1 MKKSLIKGPG
11 AIGNYKKLDMVR
23 IVDHG
28 KKLTWCKEVKLSR
41 EKENFMEGSLAK
53 IRSFNLIIK
62 KLLDQ
67 RRDEVRSIL

>member
-1 MKKSLIKGPG
+1 MKKSLTKEPG
-11 AIGNYKKLDMVR
+11 AIESYKKFDIVR
-23 IVDHG
+23 IVYHG
-28 KKLTWCKEVKLSR
+28 KKLTWCQEVKLSR

-67 RRDEVRSIL
+67 RTVEVRSIL